1 MSLEFQRIS
10 HFAAFRQ
17 FRQIAFIICLLSLAA
32 PQLPA
37 QTAAKRALSPQD
49 FDSWRSLQGAQISRD
64 GKFVAYVMQPQD
76 GDGELFVKNT
86 QTGAEFRSP
95 RGYRPPTP
103 PPDPSDPAA
112 TQAFIATG
120 RLLRPNFSADG
131 KFLFFNIE
139 PMKAEVLKARK
150 DKKKPEDF
158 PKNALGIMDTATG
171 KVVRIEQVKN
181 YQVPED
187 VSGFA
192 AILKE
197 PAKDEKKPETNAA
210 NAMNANTANMANTVI
225 PNPNAANTNIANA
238 NPQTTNIPNA
248 NNANMYA
255 PLPLPST
262 APARANDKKKEYGST
277 LILYRLADGNQ
288 RALADVLDYSF
299 SKDAKSLVYAVSS
312 KKEANNGVYVVTP
325 QTDAAP
331 VALLSGAGK
340 YLKFTWDEKQNQLAF
355 ISDRDDAAAKQPK
368 FKVYNWTRTA
378 PAAAEIVSIKTAG
391 FRPEYVVSE
400 KGSLNFSYDG
410 SRLFVSS
417 APAPAPEIDP
427 NNAVPDEEKV
437 TVDLWHW
444 KDDYIQPMQ
453 KVRSIAERDRSYRG
467 VWHIADQKFVQLADP
482 TMENVI
488 PSSDGLYAIGSDDRA
503 YRIRGN
509 YDPGFTDYY
518 LINTRDGS
526 RKLLQKNQQF
536 GMIWSPDG
544 KFVVFFDGKDWNSIS
559 VPAGKVTNL
568 TAKLGVKFSRED
580 YDSPSVAPPYGLAGW
595 TKDDKEVLIY
605 DRFDIWQLAPNGG
618 AAKMLTNGSG
628 RRAKTEFR
636 YVRLDP
642 DERFIT
648 PGQNLLLRVE
658 NDETHDSGFYRM
670 KLGGAP
676 ERLLMEAKNFNNPT
690 KAKDA
695 DTLMMTASRFDMFP
709 DILVTNGDFKAPK
722 KISDGNAQR
731 APFNWGHAE
740 LVSYKNTDGVPLQ
753 GILIKPDN
761 FDPKKKYPM
770 IVYLYEKL
778 SDTVNNFQ
786 NPGPGTSV
794 NFSYYA
800 SNDYLVFMPDIVY
813 KVGYPGKSALN
824 CVLPGVQAVVD
835 KGFVNENAI
844 GIQGHS
850 WGGYQIAYMV
860 TQTNRFKAAAPG
872 ALVADM
878 FSAYNGIRWGTGLP
892 RQFQYERTQSRIG
905 GNLWDDTQKYMENSP
920 LFYVPKVQTPI
931 MMIANDND
939 DAVPWYQG
947 IEFYLALRRL
957 NKEVYMFNYNGEFH
971 GLRKRQN
978 QKDYSRRMF
987 EFFNH
992 FLKGAPAPEWMRNG
1006 IPYLE
1011 REKEKE
1017 KYRQPIG
1024 DESGQKK

>member
-1 MSLEFQRIS
+1 MSLVIGRS
-10 HFAAFRQ
+10 SSSVAFRL
-17 FRQIAFIICLLSLAA
+17 FRQTLFAVCLLSFLTA
-32 PQLPA
+32 LVPA
-37 QTAAKRALSPQD
+37 QTTAKRALTFND

-86 QTGAEFRSP
+86 GSGAEWKAP

-112 TQAFIATG
+112 TQAFLATG

-139 PMKAEVLKARK
+139 PNKADVLKARK

-171 KVVRIEQVKN
+171 KVTRIEAVKN

-187 VSGFA
+187 GNGFV

-197 PAKDEKKPETNAA
+197 AAKEVPAKPESNAA
-210 NAMNANTANMANTVI
+210 NANTNTNVGVQNPGANPATANSANANTNPGNTAL
-225 PNPNAANTNIANA
+225 PNASNA
-238 NPQTTNIPNA
+238 NL
-248 NNANMYA
+248 YA
-255 PLPLPST
+255 PVPVPAT
-262 APARANDKKKEYGST
+262 ALSPTSAPGKKKEYGSQ
-277 LILYRLADGNQ
+277 LILRNLATG
-288 RALADVLDYSF
+288 AEKTFADVLDYTF
-299 SKDAKSLVYAVSS
+299 SKDAKTLLFAVSS
-312 KKEANNGVYVVTP
+312 KNESKNGAYSVIP

-340 YLKFTWDEKQNQLAF
+340 YQKFTWDENQTQIAF
-355 ISDRDDAAAKQPK
+355 ISDKDDAAAKQPK
-368 FKVYNWTRTA
+368 FKIYHWLRNT
-378 PAAAEIVSIKTAG
+378 PAATEIISPKTAG
-391 FRPEYVVSE
+391 FRPEYIVSE

-410 SRLFVSS
+410 TRLFTSS
-417 APAPAPEIDP
+417 APPPDAEQDP

-444 KDDYIQPMQ
+444 KDDYVQPMQ
-453 KVRSIAERDRSYRG
+453 KVRAFADRDRSYRG
-467 VWHIADQKFVQLADP
+467 VWHIKDAKFVQLADP
-482 TMENVI
+482 TLENVI
-488 PSSDGLYAIGSDDRA
+488 PSSNGLYAIGTDDRA
-503 YRIRGN
+503 YRIQGN
-509 YDPGFTDYY
+509 YDPGYSDYY
-518 LINTRDGS
+518 LVNTVDGS
-526 RKLLQKNQQF
+526 RKLLLKKARF
-536 GMIWSPDG
+536 GPSWSPNS
-544 KFVVFFDGKDWNSIS
+544 KYVVYFDGKDWNSVS
-559 VPAGKVTNL
+559 VADGKVTNL
-568 TAKLGVKFSRED
+568 TNKLKVQFTQED
-580 YDSPSVAPPYGLAGW
+580 HDTPEPAPSYGLAGW
-595 TKDDKEVLIY
+595 TKDDKDVLIY
-605 DRFDIWQLAPNGG
+605 DRFDIWQ
-618 AAKMLTNGSG
+618 AAADGSGTKILTNG
-628 RRAKTEFR
+628 RTANTEMR

-642 DERFIT
+642 DERFVDPAQT
-648 PGQNLLLRVE
+648 LLIRAE
-658 NDETHDSGFYRM
+658 SEETRDSGFYRM
-670 KLGGAP
+670 KIGGAP
-676 ERLLMEAKNFNNPT
+676 EKLVMEAKNFGTPT

-695 DTLMMTASRFDMFP
+695 DTLMLTASRFDTFP
-709 DILVTNGDFKAPK
+709 DVWTTSGDFKSLK
-722 KISDGNAQR
+722 KLSDGDAQR
-731 APFNWGHAE
+731 APFNWGHSE
-740 LVSYKNTDGVPLQ
+740 LVSYKSANGVPLQ

-761 FDPKKKYPM
+761 FDPNKKYPM

-794 NFSYYA
+794 NFSFYA

-813 KVGYPGKSALN
+813 KTGYPGKSALD
-824 CVLPGVQAVVD
+824 CVLPGVKAITD

-892 RQFQYERTQSRIG
+892 RQFQYEHTQSRIG
-905 GNLWDDTQKYMENSP
+905 GTPWDSTQKFMENSP
-920 LFYVPKVQTPI
+920 LFYVEKIQTPI
-931 MMIANDND
+931 LMIHNDND

-947 IEFYLALRRL
+947 IEYYLSLRRL

-971 GLRKRQN
+971 GLRRRAN
-978 QKDYSRRMF
+978 QKDYSRRMK
-987 EFFNH
+987 EFFDNK
-992 FLKGAPAPEWMRNG
+992 LKGAPAPDWMRQG
-1006 IPYLE
+1006 IPYLQ

-1017 KYRQPIG
+1017 QYRQPIA
-1024 DESGQKK
+1024 DDNKK